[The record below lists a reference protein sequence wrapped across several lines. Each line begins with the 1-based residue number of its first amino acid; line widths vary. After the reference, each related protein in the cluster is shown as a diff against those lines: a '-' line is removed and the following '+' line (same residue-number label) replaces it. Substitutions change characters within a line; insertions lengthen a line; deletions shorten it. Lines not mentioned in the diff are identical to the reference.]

1 MNGASCLRRS
11 GSCDGSGRGRL
22 YGAQEWEQSG
32 VGGAKRRL
40 EDLKLARQAS
50 LPNETRCGHWL
61 FAADARARAKACG
74 TLPALAGLEKTL
86 DNWEKVL
93 ESATPYDEEFPSP
106 YADLTPLQ
114 RLCVIRAVRFDA
126 LAAAL
131 DAFAAAELGQ
141 AEEDSALEKAASLDD
156 ESAPPIILR
165 VSPEADDG
173 REALQRVADANGV
186 RLVVVGAD
194 SHAARAVAQAASEG
208 AWLLVTDCAT
218 APSDVLRAV
227 AWAAVDQPLV
237 ERGVAGKPAHATFRL
252 WLSVV
257 EDASVDA

>member
-1 MNGASCLRRS
+1 MI
-11 GSCDGSGRGRL
+11 
-22 YGAQEWEQSG
+22 
-32 VGGAKRRL
+32 
-40 EDLKLARQAS
+40 
-50 LPNETRCGHWL
+50 
-61 FAADARARAKACG
+61 
-74 TLPALAGLEKTL
+74 
-86 DNWEKVL
+86 
-93 ESATPYDEEFPSP
+93 
-106 YADLTPLQ
+106 
-114 RLCVIRAVRFDA
+114 IRAVRFDA

-131 DAFAAAELGQ
+131 EAFAAAELGQ

-194 SHAARAVAQAASEG
+194 SHAERAVTQAASEG

-218 APSDVLRAV
+218 APPEVLSAV

-237 ERGVAGKPAHATFRL
+237 ERGVAATPGTVPSLHGALVLVR
-252 WLSVV
+252 
-257 EDASVDA
+257 

>member
-1 MNGASCLRRS
+1 MTCSIAVDAYSAA
-11 GSCDGSGRGRL
+11 GRL
-22 YGAQEWEQSG
+22 SDNAATSWA
-32 VGGAKRRL
+32 VK
-40 EDLKLARQAS
+40 DW
-50 LPNETRCGHWL
+50 PNC
-61 FAADARARAKACG
+61 ARAKACG

-86 DNWEKVL
+86 DTWEKVL

-126 LAAAL
+126 LVAAL
-131 DAFAAAELGQ
+131 EAFAAAELGQ

-173 REALQRVADANGV
+173 REALQRVAEANGV

-194 SHAARAVAQAASEG
+194 SHAARAH
-208 AWLLVTDCAT
+208 DY
-218 APSDVLRAV
+218 
-227 AWAAVDQPLV
+227 
-237 ERGVAGKPAHATFRL
+237 
-252 WLSVV
+252 
-257 EDASVDA
+257 